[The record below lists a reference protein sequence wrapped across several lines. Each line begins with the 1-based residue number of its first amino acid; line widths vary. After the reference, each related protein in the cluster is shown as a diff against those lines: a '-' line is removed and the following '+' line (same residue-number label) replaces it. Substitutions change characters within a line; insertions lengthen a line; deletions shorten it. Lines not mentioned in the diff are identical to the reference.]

1 MRKSEKA
8 AAHGAADLQ
17 AQLAD
22 AWSQQFGRSGETYG
36 RFFAAMRDEFSG
48 FVQRRMDANVM
59 AMREWSECRNLNDA
73 VALHQRWVQR
83 AVDEYIQ
90 EGNRIFETC
99 RLAASDIAET
109 TTQTGEMAKNAAER
123 KLRAAEPHIKQA
135 A

>member
-1 MRKSEKA
+1 MRKSEKMA
-8 AAHGAADLQ
+8 THGAADLQ

-36 RFFAAMRDEFSG
+36 RFFAAMRDEFTG
-48 FVQRRMDANVM
+48 FVQRRMDANV
-59 AMREWSECRNLNDA
+59 AAIREWSECRSMNDA
-73 VALHQRWVQR
+73 FALQQRWVQR
-83 AVDEYIQ
+83 AVDEYID
-90 EGNRIFETC
+90 EGNRVFETC

-123 KLRAAEPHIKQA
+123 KLRATEQHIKQA